1 MRKRKASKD
10 AKEKVL
16 LTIRRKV
23 MADFRALIQKK
34 YAKYEK
40 GLLSEE
46 AELAL
51 RYWISQ
57 HAQAHNSKDLKM
69 APLNPTPKILNYFLR
84 VKDYLLRKYYAELTP
99 GSHVNFRHLREAI
112 VNTIGGDSRT
122 IKKYLRLFTENK
134 LIRPVAGE
142 LWEIL

>member
-1 MRKRKASKD
+1 MRKRKGFKDSKV
-10 AKEKVL
+10 KVL
-16 LTIRRKV
+16 LTIREKV

-51 RYWISQ
+51 RYWINMHTQ
-57 HAQAHNSKDLKM
+57 AQSSETLKM

-84 VKDYLLRKYYAELTP
+84 VKDYLLRKYYSELIP
-99 GSHVNFRHLREAI
+99 GSHINAGHLREAI
-112 VNTIGGDSRT
+112 TNTLGGDRRT
-122 IKKYLRLFTENK
+122 VRKYLKLFTENH